1 MVVAQ
6 TMLAGTIGSAEHGAL
21 TKALEASVTVKYS
34 RCPGLLTV
42 LTFSVSEL
50 ITVLGTSGGMG

>member
-1 MVVAQ
+1 
-6 TMLAGTIGSAEHGAL
+6 MLAGTIGSAEHGAL